1 MKLTILGSNSEGNCY
16 IIQNEN
22 EALILEA
29 GIKFSEVL
37 KGLDFNTSKVA
48 ACIASHEHGDHFKFV
63 NDFTNRSIPIYA
75 SAGTWKSKNIESNSI
90 LKAGKLYTFG
100 NFKVLP
106 FKVKHDAAEPL
117 GFLINHTE
125 TGNIVFATDTYY
137 LPNRFNNVSHWMIE
151 CNYRKDILD
160 KNTPE
165 GFMKVLQ
172 DRTLQSHM
180 SYDTCVKALKA
191 NDLSPCKNIILIH
204 LSDRNANANEF
215 REGMIKNFGK
225 HTHIAK
231 KGVEIN
237 LNEIPF

>member
-37 KGLDFNTSKVA
+37 KGLNFNTSKVA
-48 ACIASHEHGDHFKFV
+48 ACIVSHSHGDHSKFL
-63 NDFTNRSIPIYA
+63 NDFSTRNIPVYT
-75 SAGTWKSKNIESNSI
+75 SEKTMELCNLKFTYNQIENQ
-90 LKAGKLYTFG
+90 KLFKVG
-100 NFKVLP
+100 NFKILP
-106 FKVKHDAAEPL
+106 FSVKHDVPCL
-117 GFLINHTE
+117 GFLINHPI

-165 GFMKVLQ
+165 GFMKVLR

-180 SYDTCVKALKA
+180 SYETCVKALKA